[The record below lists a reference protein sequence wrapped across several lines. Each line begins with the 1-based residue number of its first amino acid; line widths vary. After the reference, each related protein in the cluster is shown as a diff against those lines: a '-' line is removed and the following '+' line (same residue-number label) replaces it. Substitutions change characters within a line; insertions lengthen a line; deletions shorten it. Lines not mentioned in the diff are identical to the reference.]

1 MPGKSP
7 DLPMEVRKLKLI
19 MAILNTDDS
28 VVVSKELSRVGY
40 SSTTTNCAGG
50 FLMDRKDMLMIG
62 VDDMRV
68 RDVLRIIEE
77 FSHSREQQ
85 VEEPERDEHYR
96 KPARV
101 KVGGATVF
109 VLDVDQFHKL

>member
-1 MPGKSP
+1 M
-7 DLPMEVRKLKLI
+7 KLI

-40 SSTTTNCAGG
+40 SCTASACTGG

-62 VDDMRV
+62 VEDMRV

-85 VEEPERDEHYR
+85 VEEPENEEHYR
-96 KPARV
+96 KKPSTV
-101 KVGGATVF
+101 KVGGAVVF
-109 VLDVDQFHKL
+109 VLDVDQFYKL

>member
-1 MPGKSP
+1 M
-7 DLPMEVRKLKLI
+7 KLI

-96 KPARV
+96 KPTRV